1 MTEHPGEQFP
11 PDVDPDVE
19 PGFDPYPPE
28 ETPQAPDY
36 DTEPAPQT
44 VTPEQPHATTADQ
57 PYGGTADEPVAEEV
71 RTYGGNTAEQSYGGA
86 AADQSHGQAS
96 GDSYDGVADEP
107 AVGTEA
113 VHTYGGGSTE
123 QSYDVGAAE
132 QPDGEEAG
140 RVAGEAYGEGA
151 EEVDTEAV
159 FEASL
164 GEVSA
169 AEGEAEVDTDAGG
182 ELVGGHVDPAEV
194 EFGPEFARAP
204 GEEHEHSFVAES
216 AAAEPGVG
224 EQEVADESGSEDS
237 VNDSGDDDPTA
248 DAVPGFAAAEVPDE
262 ERAHPLVE
270 ETMGRLDELR
280 DRPVGEHV
288 EVYADLHERLQSALV
303 EADADP
309 GDRG

>member
-36 DTEPAPQT
+36 DTEPAPQN

-57 PYGGTADEPVAEEV
+57 PYGGNAAEHPHDEETSATPYGEPVGEEV
-71 RTYGGNTAEQSYGGA
+71 QSYGGDTAEQSYGE
-86 AADQSHGQAS
+86 AS
-96 GDSYDGVADEP
+96 RDSYDGVAGEP
-107 AVGTEA
+107 TAEAEA
-113 VHTYGGGSTE
+113 VHTYGAGSAE
-123 QSYDVGAAE
+123 QSYDEGAAE
-132 QPDGEEAG
+132 QS
-140 RVAGEAYGEGA
+140 YGGGA
-151 EEVDTEAV
+151 EEAA

-169 AEGEAEVDTDAGG
+169 AEAGG
-182 ELVGGHVDPAEV
+182 ESVGGHVDPAEV

-280 DRPVGEHV
+280 DRPVGEHA